1 MPEMDENVKKPSSI
15 IVVGMAGSGKT
26 TFLQQLNAHLH
37 SKENPPYIVNLD
49 PAVKNLPYE
58 ANIDIRD
65 TINYKEVM
73 KQYKLGPNGG
83 IMTSLNLFVTKFDQ
97 VLKILEKRAPTVD
110 HILID
115 TPGQIEIFQWS
126 ASGSIISDTLA
137 SSWPTC
143 IAYVVDTPRS
153 TSTSTFM
160 SSMLYACS
168 MLYKTKLPLIIVFNK
183 CDVQDAEFAKKWMLD
198 FEEFQ
203 QAIVKDEGTSAEGA
217 TSGYMGSLVNSM
229 SLMLEEFYRH
239 LDFVSVSSVTGE
251 GMDDFLKAVD
261 SKAEEYKNDYL
272 PEIERLKE
280 IQKVEKEKQKE
291 VQLSKLMKDMHVSKE
306 EAPAETISDAEE
318 DEYDGEYV
326 EPDEEEPTE
335 EAAQD
340 ILRQYR
346 ISLGISDDVSD
357 EKLLELLTEKMRN

>member
-1 MPEMDENVKKPSSI
+1 M
-15 IVVGMAGSGKT
+15 
-26 TFLQQLNAHLH
+26 QQLNAHLH
-37 SKENPPYIVNLD
+37 SKNKPPYILNLD
-49 PAVKNLPYE
+49 PAVRNLPYE

-73 KQYKLGPNGG
+73 KQYNLGPNGG

-126 ASGSIISDTLA
+126 ASGSIICDTLA

-143 IAYVVDTPRS
+143 IAYVVDTPRA
-153 TSTSTFM
+153 TSTSTWM

-168 MLYKTKLPLIIVFNK
+168 MLYKAKLPLIIVYNK
-183 CDVQDAEFAKKWMLD
+183 CDVQDSEFAKKWMTD

-203 QAIVKDEGTSAEGA
+203 QAVTKDEGMSSEGA

-239 LDFVSVSSVTGE
+239 LDFVSCSSVTGE
-251 GMDDFLKAVD
+251 GMDDFLEAVKAKV
-261 SKAEEYKNDYL
+261 KEYEEEYV
-272 PEIERLKE
+272 PEMERMKE
-280 IQKVEKEKQKE
+280 IQRQTKERQKE
-291 VQLSKLMKDMHVSKE
+291 AQLSKLMKDMHVSKDKE
-306 EAPAETISDAEE
+306 DVGLTVSDAE
-318 DEYDGEYV
+318 DEYNGELV
-326 EPDEEEPTE
+326 DPDEDDGLTAEDRE
-335 EAAQD
+335 D
-340 ILRQYR
+340 MIKQYR
-346 ISLGISDDVSD
+346 VALGISDDISD
-357 EKLLELLTEKMRN
+357 EKLLEMLTERMKQ